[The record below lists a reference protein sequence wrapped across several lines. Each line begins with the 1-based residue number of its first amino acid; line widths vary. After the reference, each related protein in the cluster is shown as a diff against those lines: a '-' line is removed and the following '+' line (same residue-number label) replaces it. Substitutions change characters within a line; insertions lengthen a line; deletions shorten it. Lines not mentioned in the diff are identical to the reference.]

1 MPGQLQV
8 VVVEKDNRN
17 RLLQGFLRL
26 EDLLDDLFAAGVPRV
41 RFARINDLK
50 CPDAFRDLPQPVQ
63 IFQDQVRAF
72 ITRGPARKSDRE
84 CLGIQLQSRL
94 LAHGFQ

>member
-8 VVVEKDNRN
+8 VVVEKTIVTAFFRAFFA
-17 RLLQGFLRL
+17 LKIFLMISCP
-26 EDLLDDLFAAGVPRV
+26 GVPRV

-84 CLGIQLQSRL
+84 CLGIQLQSRF